1 MESGVLDKGD
11 IQNIYFYTFYFLK
24 TPVINIRKLN
34 LEKNDQLNK
43 KQISVLIH
51 THSI

>member
-11 IQNIYFYTFYFLK
+11 IQNIYFYTFYTFYFLK

-34 LEKNDQLNK
+34 LEKINN
-43 KQISVLIH
+43 
-51 THSI
+51 